1 MYPISLCKSGISC
14 ARAGK
19 RARAHLR
26 RSSQGNRACFP
37 PQRNIPPLSL
47 SREKPRRPSFLAAFI
62 FADRPMHGQS
72 SKPFHYST
80 ARRSFSGHSPPERTD
95 SMTYLARC
103 HGVPRRRVDASSRQL
118 SIQASTRVRASSLLA
133 GWMAPVSLFD
143 QILVQLPA
151 ETNFRLRFN
160 HAAQ

>member
-19 RARAHLR
+19 RARAHVR
-26 RSSQGNRACFP
+26 RSSQGKRACFP
-37 PQRNIPPLSL
+37 PQKEHSSPQPVKRKAKAPIFSCRLYF
-47 SREKPRRPSFLAAFI
+47 RRSS
-62 FADRPMHGQS
+62 DGQS